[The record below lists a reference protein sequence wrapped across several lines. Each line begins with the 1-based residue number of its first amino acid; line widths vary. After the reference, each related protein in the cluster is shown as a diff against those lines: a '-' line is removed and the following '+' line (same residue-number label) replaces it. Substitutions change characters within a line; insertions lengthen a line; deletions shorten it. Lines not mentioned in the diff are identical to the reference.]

1 MRILISPDK
10 FKGSLSAGEVADSI
24 AAGLGDVLP
33 DAILDVVPVAD
44 GGEGTAEVISQ
55 SKGGEWNSCDAHD
68 ALGRAISGRYL
79 RFRDDAMAIMEMS
92 ETAGGWRIS
101 PQDRDPISSNT
112 YGVGQMLLAAAHRSH
127 EVIVGLGGSITND
140 GGFGMARALGY
151 RFLDSAGVPLN
162 PRVSSLLDL
171 ERIESPAD
179 LILPRVTAASD
190 VRNPLLGSRGATR
203 TFGPQKGVQADQ
215 IETLERA
222 LTRFSEVVA
231 RDVGRDYREIPG
243 AGAAGGLGFGLL
255 SFCHADIKGGFE
267 VVAEMINLEAAVARA
282 DFVVTGEGRLDAQ
295 TLEGK
300 APAGV
305 ARLARKLGK
314 PVFAIVGSATE
325 DLRTRTV
332 FDQVFVLARPPVTR
346 EGSMRRAGLLLRE
359 RGRELGTSLRKIG
372 PKY

>member
-127 EVIVGLGGSITND
+127 EVIVGWGGSIPND
-140 GGFGMARALGY
+140 WGFGMARALGY

-203 TFGPQKGVQADQ
+203 TFGPQKG
-215 IETLERA
+215 
-222 LTRFSEVVA
+222 
-231 RDVGRDYREIPG
+231 
-243 AGAAGGLGFGLL
+243 
-255 SFCHADIKGGFE
+255 
-267 VVAEMINLEAAVARA
+267 
-282 DFVVTGEGRLDAQ
+282 
-295 TLEGK
+295 
-300 APAGV
+300 
-305 ARLARKLGK
+305 
-314 PVFAIVGSATE
+314 
-325 DLRTRTV
+325 
-332 FDQVFVLARPPVTR
+332 
-346 EGSMRRAGLLLRE
+346 
-359 RGRELGTSLRKIG
+359 
-372 PKY
+372 